1 MTDCHIE
8 LGTHRSADL
17 LIPCSPLALSDED
30 GHVEFIRFV
39 WAKLDMHE
47 AIKIGHPTDKL
58 MLETHIASLSH
69 RLA

>member
-1 MTDCHIE
+1 MQ
-8 LGTHRSADL
+8 L
-17 LIPCSPLALSDED
+17 LRVYDD

-47 AIKIGHPTDKL
+47 KVKIGHPTDRL

>member
-1 MTDCHIE
+1 MYD
-8 LGTHRSADL
+8 
-17 LIPCSPLALSDED
+17 D

-47 AIKIGHPTDKL
+47 KVEIGYPKDSL

-69 RLA
+69 RLANVAHAPLV